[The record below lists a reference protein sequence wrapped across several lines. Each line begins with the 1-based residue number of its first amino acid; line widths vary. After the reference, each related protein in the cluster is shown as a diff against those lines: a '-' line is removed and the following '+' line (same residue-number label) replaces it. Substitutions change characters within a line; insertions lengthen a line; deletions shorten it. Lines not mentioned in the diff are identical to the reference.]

1 MIRFVFIALIVI
13 AGAVGASAQTGPKT
27 DSHRRT
33 GVVEIGPRST
43 YLREGLKLDVVLRV
57 LGEPSSVSERQ
68 ENKVTVRTYVF
79 ARGEGR
85 TLTAEFIN
93 NVLVHYQTQETG
105 SGNLAIVQ

>member
-1 MIRFVFIALIVI
+1 MIKFVFISVIVI
-13 AGAVGASAQTGPKT
+13 ASTLGVSAQTGPKT
-27 DSHRRT
+27 DSHRRS

-43 YLREGLKLDVVLRV
+43 YLREGLKLEAVLRV
-57 LGEPSSVSERQ
+57 LGEPTSMSERN
-68 ENKVTVRTYVF
+68 ENRVTVRIYVF

-105 SGNLAIVQ
+105 HGNL